1 MANNPT
7 LFKSAQGMAK
17 YMVAYNA
24 VLSLW
29 PVPYECLEIQTKF
42 GSTHV
47 IASGPN
53 DATPLILLHAA
64 NTSSTIWFPNVG
76 ELSQQYRTYAFD
88 ILGNAGKSVVTQP
101 MPTPSD
107 CAEWLVQVL
116 DTLRIEKAH
125 FAGLSYGGWIVLN
138 FALHAADRVNKVVL
152 ISPASP
158 FVSFNKGFIFRLL
171 PSTVL
176 PISPVIAWGMQGM
189 FGKGFRV
196 DKRFMHQLV
205 MGGKY
210 CRIMNGAYPFPSIFT
225 DDQLR
230 QINTPILLLLGEQE
244 VTFNPHA
251 ALNRAK
257 SLLPHFEGEILPKVG
272 HALTMEQP
280 GTANARILTFLGHP
294 KTYN

>member
-1 MANNPT
+1 MANNST

-17 YMVAYNA
+17 YMDAYDA

-29 PVPYECLEIQTKF
+29 PVPYESLEIPTSF

-47 IASGPN
+47 IASGPS
-53 DATPLILLHAA
+53 DATQLILLHAA
-64 NTSSTIWFPNVG
+64 NTSSTIWFPNIG
-76 ELSQQYRTYAFD
+76 GLSQQYRTYAVD
-88 ILGNAGKSVVTQP
+88 ILGNAGKSVVTRP

-107 CAEWLVQVL
+107 CADWLVQIL
-116 DTLRIEKAH
+116 DALQIEKAH
-125 FAGLSYGGWIVLN
+125 FTGLSYGGWIALN
-138 FALHAADRVNKVVL
+138 FALHAADRVNRLVL

-158 FVSFNKGFIFRLL
+158 FVTFNKGFIFRLL

-176 PISPVIAWGMQGM
+176 PISPVIAWGMQGL
-189 FGKGFRV
+189 FGKGFQV

-210 CRIMNGAYPFPSIFT
+210 CRIMNGTYPFPSIFT

-251 ALNRAK
+251 ALNRAR
-257 SLLPHFEGEILPKVG
+257 SLLPHGEGEILPNVG

-280 GTANARILTFLGHP
+280 GAANARILAFLSNEAT
-294 KTYN
+294 KQ